1 MTTSDDI
8 RRIMRMDQL
17 AGLRIKAY
25 FRKLNAGLT
34 SLHTRHMRPG
44 KVFAPDD
51 VIQCAVRNKDVIFL
65 NTVDDSCVGL
75 QKVRGNWPYKFLQS
89 IEADDIGNMPQLA
102 DRVSGR
108 PLQDLHYFKFRS
120 QPDHTYFLTAA
131 HLVRSQPMLMSL
143 AHMKADFN
151 APDSEGRLPLYFI
164 ARYAKNRWMI
174 PLLVKTLGVDPNNS
188 GEIPDARL
196 ELLVDQDPN
205 YHEPDAEATLTPDAA
220 RRIKGIDSL
229 DRRVTENLD
238 VPYKP
243 EYDPP
248 IIQAIT
254 HLNLNAVRGFAML
267 GGSMDMNIRFAPNR
281 MTPLI
286 YAVLKADD
294 AVFKYR
300 EWSDKVQAE
309 FDSGKV
315 IHYEISRADTA
326 RYLWLVRFLA
336 SQARVDHTI
345 MDTTGAKACDYACSD
360 AVKRALAEGIAARK
374 ATHQL
379 RTAYPSLRFT
389 RS

>member
-1 MTTSDDI
+1 MTTADDI
-8 RRIMRMDQL
+8 RRMTRMDQL
-17 AGLRIKAY
+17 AGLRINAY

-34 SLHTRHMRPG
+34 SLQNKYLKPG
-44 KVFAPDD
+44 KVFAPED
-51 VIQCAVRNKDVIFL
+51 VIQCAVRNKDTLFL

-75 QKVRGNWPYKFLQS
+75 QKIRGNWPYKLLQA
-89 IEADDIGNMPQLA
+89 IEADDIEHMPELME
-102 DRVSGR
+102 RVSGH
-108 PLQDLHYFKFRS
+108 PLQDLHYFKFRDK
-120 QPDHTYFLTAA
+120 PDHTYFLTAA
-131 HLVRSQPMLMSL
+131 HLVRSQSMLMSL

-151 APDSEGRLPLYFI
+151 APDSGGRLPLYFI
-164 ARYAKNRWMI
+164 ARYARSRWMI

-188 GEIPDARL
+188 GDMPDAGV
-196 ELLVDQDPN
+196 EMLVDQDPH
-205 YHEPDAEATLTPDAA
+205 YHEADGEAVLTPDAA
-220 RRIKGIDSL
+220 KRLKGMQSL
-229 DRRVTENLD
+229 DKRLDQNLD

-254 HLNLNAVRGFAML
+254 HLNLNAARGFAML
-267 GGSMDMNIRFAPNR
+267 GGSMDMNVRFAPNR

-300 EWSDKVQAE
+300 EWSDNVQAE

-315 IHYEISRADTA
+315 IPYEIRRVDTA

-345 MDTTGAKACDYACSD
+345 MDTTGAKACDYACSEP
-360 AVKRALAEGIAARK
+360 VKRALAEGIAARK

-379 RTAYPSLRFT
+379 RTTYPSLRFT